1 MLARKLPFLKIRTR
15 TTAKFVNVVISPM
28 LTLYNGAM
36 KIGVVFNQFHFI
48 G

>member
-15 TTAKFVNVVISPM
+15 TTTKFVNVVISPM

-36 KIGVVFNQFHFI
+36 KIGMIFNQLHFV